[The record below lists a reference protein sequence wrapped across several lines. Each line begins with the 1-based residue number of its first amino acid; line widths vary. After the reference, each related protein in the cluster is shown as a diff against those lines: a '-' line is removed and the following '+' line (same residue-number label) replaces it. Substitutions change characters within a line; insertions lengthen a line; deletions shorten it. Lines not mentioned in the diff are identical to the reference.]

1 MLLQILT
8 KEDVDKCLKLCPDM
22 EDGNKTQPLKGVKK
36 NTESI
41 KIEDEVRNLVA
52 SRIVNNPFVDSVI
65 CANRVSVN
73 FYNNYTKGDYYN
85 KHIDNFKAEPK
96 INHVYFDYG
105 FTVCLSDNYEGGE
118 FVLDNEIGEIPFKLK
133 AGQVLFFPI
142 IYPHSVNK
150 VTGGIRR
157 ALIGWLSTNVSY
169 EQSYV
174 LRNLYEVNAHA
185 IQNKQHDLAVKS
197 TLVQNYL
204 KKQWGR

>member
-1 MLLQILT
+1 MLLQLLT
-8 KEDVDKCLKLCPDM
+8 KEDVEKCLDLCPSM

-36 NTESI
+36 NSESV
-41 KIEDEVRNLVA
+41 KISDDIRNLVS
-52 SRIVNNPFVDSVI
+52 SRIINNPFVDSVI
-65 CANRVSVN
+65 CPTKVSVN
-73 FYNNYTKGDYYN
+73 FYNHYREDDYYN

-96 INHVYFDYG
+96 INHTYFDYG
-105 FTVCLSDNYEGGE
+105 FTVCLSDEYEGGE

-150 VTGGIRR
+150 VTGGLRR

-185 IQNKQHDLAVKS
+185 IQNKQSNLAVKS
-197 TLVQNYL
+197 TMVQNYL
-204 KKQWGR
+204 KKLWSK

>member
-1 MLLQILT
+1 MLLQLLT
-8 KEDVDKCLKLCPDM
+8 KEDVEKCLDLCPSM

-36 NTESI
+36 NSESV
-41 KIEDEVRNLVA
+41 KISDDIRNLVS
-52 SRIVNNPFVDSVI
+52 SRIINNPFVDSVI
-65 CANRVSVN
+65 CPTKVSVN
-73 FYNNYTKGDYYN
+73 FYNHYREDDYYN

-96 INHVYFDYG
+96 INHTYFDYG
-105 FTVCLSDNYEGGE
+105 FTVCLSDEYEGGE

-150 VTGGIRR
+150 VTGGLRR

-185 IQNKQHDLAVKS
+185 IQNKQNNLAVKS
-197 TLVQNYL
+197 TMVQNYL
-204 KKQWGR
+204 KKLWSK

>member
-1 MLLQILT
+1 MLLQLLT
-8 KEDVDKCLKLCPDM
+8 KEDINRCLDLCPNM
-22 EDGNKTQPLKGVKK
+22 EDGNKTQPLEGVKK
-36 NTESI
+36 NSESV
-41 KIEDEVRNLVA
+41 KVPDEIRNLVSA
-52 SRIVNNPFVDSVI
+52 RIIHNPFVDSVI
-65 CANRVSVN
+65 CPNRVSVN
-73 FYNNYTKGDYYN
+73 FYNHYRKGDYYN

-96 INHVYFDYG
+96 INHTYFDYG
-105 FTVCLSDNYEGGE
+105 FTVCLSDDYEGGE

-142 IYPHSVNK
+142 IHPHSVNK
-150 VTGGIRR
+150 VTGGLRR

-185 IQNKQHDLAVKS
+185 IQNKQHNLAVKS

>member
-8 KEDVDKCLKLCPDM
+8 KEDINKCVTLSPTM
-22 EDGNKTQPLKGVKK
+22 EDGSKTQPLEGVKK

-41 KIEDEVRNLVA
+41 QIADEVRNLVA
-52 SRIVNNPFVDSVI
+52 SRIINNPFVDSVI
-65 CANRVSVN
+65 CPNRVSVN
-73 FYNNYTKGDYYN
+73 FYNNYTEGDYYN

-96 INHVYFDYG
+96 MNHVYFDYG
-105 FTVCLSDNYEGGE
+105 FTVCLSDDYEGGE

-150 VTGGIRR
+150 VTKGSRK

-169 EQSYV
+169 EQSFV

-185 IQNKQHDLAVKS
+185 INNKQHNLAVKS
-197 TLVQNYL
+197 TMVQNYL
-204 KKQWGR
+204 KKLWGK

>member
-1 MLLQILT
+1 M
-8 KEDVDKCLKLCPDM
+8 DKCLKLCPKM
-22 EDGNKTQPLKGVKK
+22 EDGNKTQPLESVKK

-41 KIEDEVRNLVA
+41 KVADEIRNLVA

-65 CANRVSVN
+65 CPNRVSVN
-73 FYNNYTKGDYYN
+73 FYNNYTEGDYYN
-85 KHIDNFKAEPK
+85 KHIDSFKAEPK
-96 INHVYFDYG
+96 MNHVDFDYG

-150 VTGGIRR
+150 VTKGLRK

-169 EQSYV
+169 E
-174 LRNLYEVNAHA
+174 
-185 IQNKQHDLAVKS
+185 
-197 TLVQNYL
+197 
-204 KKQWGR
+204 

>member
-1 MLLQILT
+1 MLLQLLT
-8 KEDVDKCLKLCPDM
+8 KEDVEKCLDLCPSM

-36 NTESI
+36 NSESV
-41 KIEDEVRNLVA
+41 KISDDIRNLVS
-52 SRIVNNPFVDSVI
+52 SRIINNPFVDSVI
-65 CANRVSVN
+65 CPTKVSVN
-73 FYNNYTKGDYYN
+73 FYNHYREDDYYN

-96 INHVYFDYG
+96 INHTYFDYG
-105 FTVCLSDNYEGGE
+105 FTVCLSDEYEGGE

-150 VTGGIRR
+150 VTGGLRR
-157 ALIGWLSTNVSY
+157 ALIGWLSTNISY

-185 IQNKQHDLAVKS
+185 IQNKQNNLAVKS
-197 TLVQNYL
+197 TMVQNYL
-204 KKQWGR
+204 KKLWSK